1 MKLFLSFLLISSNL
15 FATAFEEIDIHGD
28 TNYIKSSSQS
38 LITSL
43 TTEYKIKLHEPY
55 HKRYM
60 IYLGGTITSDY
71 DHFGKTVR
79 VNSFTNLGIEF

>member
-1 MKLFLSFLLISSNL
+1 MKLFLLFLLISSNL
-15 FATAFEEIDIHGD
+15 FAVAFEEIDIYGD

-43 TTEYKIKLHEPY
+43 TTEYKIKLHEPH

-60 IYLGGTITSDY
+60 FYLGGTITSDY
-71 DHFGKTVR
+71 DHFGKTIR
-79 VNSFTNLGIEF
+79 VNSFTNFGIEF